1 VALGLALAGCAS
13 AAARVGVRPREG
25 WAPGTDDVQLYY
37 RVLGRGRDTVVVVH
51 GFPGSGQGYLAP
63 DLLPLARGR
72 VVVFYDQRGAGR
84 SSHVEDTAQ
93 LGVEAHV
100 RDLEALRRHF
110 RLQQLTL
117 LGHSGGAAIAARY
130 AIEHPGR
137 VERLVLVSPP
147 PPVAE
152 PYADETTRRFRSRL
166 ESATWG
172 RLAALQASLA
182 TARDPRRVCRAITAT
197 VLPRAYFADPA
208 RFTRMRGDFCSAP
221 PDRLRTRA
229 MRTAAF
235 LASLPRDWRGELRG
249 VSAPVLVLHGDHDAI
264 PVDAARAW
272 VASIPGAR
280 LVVIPGAD
288 HLPWVEQPARFFA
301 AVDSFLR
308 SR

>member
-1 VALGLALAGCAS
+1 M
-13 AAARVGVRPREG
+13 
-25 WAPGTDDVQLYY
+25 
-37 RVLGRGRDTVVVVH
+37 VVH

-84 SSHVEDTAQ
+84 SSDVEDTAQ
-93 LGVEAHV
+93 LGLESHV

-110 RLQQLTL
+110 RMRRLTL

-130 AIEHPGR
+130 AIEHPDR
-137 VERLVLVSPP
+137 VDRLILVSPP

-166 ESATWG
+166 DSASWA
-172 RLAALQASLA
+172 RVAALQATLA
-182 TARDPRRVCRAITAT
+182 STRNPRRVCRELIAA

-208 RFTRMRGDFCSAP
+208 RFARMRGDFCSAP
-221 PDRLRTRA
+221 PDRLRTRG

-235 LASLPRDWRGELRG
+235 LASLPRDWRGGLRG
-249 VSAPVLVLHGDHDAI
+249 VSVPVLVLHGDHDAI
-264 PVDAARAW
+264 PMDAARAW

-280 LVVIPGAD
+280 LVVIPDAD

-308 SR
+308 CR